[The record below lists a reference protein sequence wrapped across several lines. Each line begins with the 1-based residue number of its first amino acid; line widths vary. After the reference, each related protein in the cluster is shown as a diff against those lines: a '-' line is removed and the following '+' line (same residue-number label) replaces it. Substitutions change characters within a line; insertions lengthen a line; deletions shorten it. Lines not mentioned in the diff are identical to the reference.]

1 MSLMTYLPPFTEQS
15 CLPDRGF
22 EVTALVPFMTV
33 ELLQREYTA
42 ALPGQPVSLLS
53 CLHNLLT
60 RLSHPVISSDL
71 VLGLLLRVLKKIVT
85 NQQLLDCDNQQLLL
99 IVIAIQLL
107 SFYLLFRKWVPCK
120 NQTESVVLSHLFF
133 QIQSN
138 INTCIMYSIMF

>member
-85 NQQLLDCDNQQLLL
+85 NQ
-99 IVIAIQLL
+99 
-107 SFYLLFRKWVPCK
+107 
-120 NQTESVVLSHLFF
+120 
-133 QIQSN
+133 
-138 INTCIMYSIMF
+138 